1 MSWKNE
7 GYWKKH
13 IHTWQ
18 KTDLT
23 AYQYCK
29 KNGLVYTTFNRWD
42 LKLKSVSIR
51 PVAITLPEEK
61 VTSGSII
68 IETRNL
74 KITLPDKISDSTLAV
89 ILKEL
94 SRCS

>member
-1 MSWKNE
+1 MP
-7 GYWKKH
+7 GR
-13 IHTWQ
+13 

-29 KNGLVYTTFNRWD
+29 KYSIVYSTFQRWD
-42 LKLKSVSIR
+42 LKLKSDFIR
-51 PVAITLPEEK
+51 PVAIKLPEEK
-61 VTSGSII
+61 DTSGSII

-74 KITLPDKISDSTLAV
+74 KITLPDKTSDSTLAV